1 MKDRY
6 TLNQGRNALID
17 SEADQPVRIFFTNNV
32 YVCKTSTGMFKERS
46 PEQLARLVNR
56 TANQQKVSAGFK
68 LGRPRTAEELSKR
81 RIIRVC
87 LLVSSIFMARSIT
100 FVLV

>member
-46 PEQLARLVNR
+46 PEELARLLNR
-56 TANQQKVSAGFK
+56 TANQQKVSTGFK
-68 LGRPRTAEELSKR
+68 AGRPKTAEELSRMLEK
-81 RIIRVC
+81 IQK
-87 LLVSSIFMARSIT
+87 
-100 FVLV
+100 

>member
-1 MKDRY
+1 MIMKDRY

-32 YVCKTSTGMFKERS
+32 YVCKTPTGMFKERS

-68 LGRPRTAEELSKR
+68 LGRPRTAEELSK
-81 RIIRVC
+81 
-87 LLVSSIFMARSIT
+87 LLEKNQK
-100 FVLV
+100 

>member
-32 YVCKTSTGMFKERS
+32 YVCKTPTGMFKERS
-46 PEQLARLVNR
+46 PEQLARLLNR
-56 TANQQKVSAGFK
+56 TSNQQKVSAGFK
-68 LGRPRTAEELSKR
+68 LGRPKTAEELSRMLEK
-81 RIIRVC
+81 IQK
-87 LLVSSIFMARSIT
+87 
-100 FVLV
+100 

>member
-32 YVCKTSTGMFKERS
+32 YVCKTQTGMFKERS
-46 PEQLARLVNR
+46 PEELARLLNR
-56 TANQQKVSAGFK
+56 TANQQKVSTGFK
-68 LGRPRTAEELSKR
+68 AGRPKTVEELSRMLEK
-81 RIIRVC
+81 IQK
-87 LLVSSIFMARSIT
+87 
-100 FVLV
+100 

>member
-46 PEQLARLVNR
+46 PEELARLLNR
-56 TANQQKVSAGFK
+56 TANQQKVSTGFK
-68 LGRPRTAEELSKR
+68 AGRPKTVEELSRMLEK
-81 RIIRVC
+81 IQK
-87 LLVSSIFMARSIT
+87 
-100 FVLV
+100 

>member
-32 YVCKTSTGMFKERS
+32 YVCKTPTGMFKERS
-46 PEQLARLVNR
+46 PEELARLLNR
-56 TANQQKVSAGFK
+56 TANQQKVSTGFK
-68 LGRPRTAEELSKR
+68 AGRPKTVEELSRMLEK
-81 RIIRVC
+81 IQK
-87 LLVSSIFMARSIT
+87 
-100 FVLV
+100 

>member
-46 PEQLARLVNR
+46 PEELARLLNR
-56 TANQQKVSAGFK
+56 TANQQKVSTGFK
-68 LGRPRTAEELSKR
+68 AGRPKTVEELS
-81 RIIRVC
+81 RILEKIQK
-87 LLVSSIFMARSIT
+87 
-100 FVLV
+100 

>member
-32 YVCKTSTGMFKERS
+32 YVCKTPTGMFKERS
-46 PEQLARLVNR
+46 PEQLARLLNR
-56 TANQQKVSAGFK
+56 TANQQKVSTGFK
-68 LGRPRTAEELSKR
+68 AGRPKTVEELSRMLEK
-81 RIIRVC
+81 IQK
-87 LLVSSIFMARSIT
+87 
-100 FVLV
+100 

>member
-46 PEQLARLVNR
+46 PEELARLLNR
-56 TANQQKVSAGFK
+56 TANQQKVSTGFK
-68 LGRPRTAEELSKR
+68 AGRPKTVEELSRMLGK
-81 RIIRVC
+81 IQK
-87 LLVSSIFMARSIT
+87 
-100 FVLV
+100 

>member
-32 YVCKTSTGMFKERS
+32 YVCKTPTGMFKERS
-46 PEQLARLVNR
+46 PEELARLLNR
-56 TANQQKVSAGFK
+56 TANQQKVSTGFK
-68 LGRPRTAEELSKR
+68 VGRPKTAEELSRMLEK
-81 RIIRVC
+81 IQK
-87 LLVSSIFMARSIT
+87 
-100 FVLV
+100 

>member
-32 YVCKTSTGMFKERS
+32 YVCKTPTGMFKERS
-46 PEQLARLVNR
+46 PEELARLLNR
-56 TANQQKVSAGFK
+56 TANQQKVSTGFK
-68 LGRPRTAEELSKR
+68 AGRPKTVEELS
-81 RIIRVC
+81 RV
-87 LLVSSIFMARSIT
+87 LEKIQK
-100 FVLV
+100 

>member
-32 YVCKTSTGMFKERS
+32 YVCKTQTGMFKERS
-46 PEQLARLVNR
+46 PEELARLLNR
-56 TANQQKVSAGFK
+56 TANQQKVSTGFK
-68 LGRPRTAEELSKR
+68 AGRPKTVEELS
-81 RIIRVC
+81 RV
-87 LLVSSIFMARSIT
+87 LEKIQK
-100 FVLV
+100 

>member
-6 TLNQGRNALID
+6 TLNQGRNARID

-46 PEQLARLVNR
+46 PEELARLLNR

-68 LGRPRTAEELSKR
+68 LGRPRTAEELSK
-81 RIIRVC
+81 
-87 LLVSSIFMARSIT
+87 LLEKNQK
-100 FVLV
+100 

>member
-46 PEQLARLVNR
+46 PEELARLLNR
-56 TANQQKVSAGFK
+56 TANQQ
-68 LGRPRTAEELSKR
+68 SKR
-81 RIIRVC
+81 RLSTVWSRIQDPV
-87 LLVSSIFMARSIT
+87 T
-100 FVLV
+100 

>member
-32 YVCKTSTGMFKERS
+32 YVCKTPTGMFKERS
-46 PEQLARLVNR
+46 PEQLARLLNR

-68 LGRPRTAEELSKR
+68 LGRPRTVHTSQPTRFLSHPSVR
-81 RIIRVC
+81 
-87 LLVSSIFMARSIT
+87 ARL
-100 FVLV
+100 F

>member
-6 TLNQGRNALID
+6 TLNHGRNALID

-46 PEQLARLVNR
+46 PEELARLLNR
-56 TANQQKVSAGFK
+56 TANQQKVSTGFK
-68 LGRPRTAEELSKR
+68 AGRPKTVEELSRMLEK
-81 RIIRVC
+81 IQK
-87 LLVSSIFMARSIT
+87 
-100 FVLV
+100 

>member
-46 PEQLARLVNR
+46 PEELARLLNR
-56 TANQQKVSAGFK
+56 TANQQKVSTGFK
-68 LGRPRTAEELSKR
+68 AGRPKTVEELSRMLENIQK
-81 RIIRVC
+81 
-87 LLVSSIFMARSIT
+87 
-100 FVLV
+100 